1 MALAAWR
8 MARLIIAI
16 HRFRWLPRAA
26 EPAQKRQIAPICTV
40 SGLLEHR
47 PTAAHNGGSA
57 RVLRDTPRRSA

>member
-47 PTAAHNGGSA
+47 PTAAA
-57 RVLRDTPRRSA
+57 